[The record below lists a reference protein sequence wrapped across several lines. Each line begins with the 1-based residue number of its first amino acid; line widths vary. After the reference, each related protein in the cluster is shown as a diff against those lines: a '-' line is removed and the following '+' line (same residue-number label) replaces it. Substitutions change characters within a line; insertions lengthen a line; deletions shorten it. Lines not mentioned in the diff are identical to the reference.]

1 MKSLNKFRID
11 KSIEVIGLDIA
22 EMGGL
27 SNELFDKIVKETSI
41 LNRTNSLSPSGFRS
55 ALSKNVELS

>member
-1 MKSLNKFRID
+1 MMRSLNKFRID

-27 SNELFDKIVKETSI
+27 SNELFDKIVKDTSI
-41 LNRTNSLSPSGFRS
+41 LNRTTS
-55 ALSKNVELS
+55 ALSATGYPSPS